1 MYFSEPPAM
10 HSQQRSAAGY
20 TRCSQKTFSRTCE
33 SSSRCGIVTSEGPCN
48 CPWEAVKTHNL
59 PPTSHQNSIHN
70 PAKCNIHMKSW
81 HHLISN
87 PHRCSFNSVSV
98 NKPAAGWNFINT
110 SNCSQCKRSLY
121 MCGVGTSQKRPPPR
135 RSACRSRAADSPE
148 FWTHR
153 HECGHFRFRQ
163 VSSGG
168 SGFQR
173 SPAPGGSFLR
183 GCVWSVYFVSPA
195 RPALCTHRRHDT
207 GAWLKPDWP
216 MQCDEGSTQEGDGGQ
231 SANVSDN
238 TRNRFYSKSLN
249 YVCFAYIF

>member
-1 MYFSEPPAM
+1 MQITWDALRKCFHTHARVHPDAESRDHHEW
-10 HSQQRSAAGY
+10 RSVQLSLAD
-20 TRCSQKTFSRTCE
+20 
-33 SSSRCGIVTSEGPCN
+33 V
-48 CPWEAVKTHNL
+48 EAFKTHNL
-59 PPTSHQNSIHN
+59 PPELNPQPCKMQYSQN
-70 PAKCNIHMKSW
+70 MTSW

-87 PHRCSFNSVSV
+87 PHRCSLNSVSV
-98 NKPAAGWNFINT
+98 NKPAAGGNFYT
-110 SNCSQCKRSLY
+110 SNCSQCKRSLD
-121 MCGVGTSQKRPPPR
+121 MCGVGTGQKRPPLQ
-135 RSACRSRAADSPE
+135 RSACLSRAADSPD

-195 RPALCTHRRHDT
+195 HPALYTHRHHDT

-216 MQCDEGSTQEGDGGQ
+216 MQCDEGSTQEDGGQ

-238 TRNRFYSKSLN
+238 THNSD
-249 YVCFAYIF
+249 II